1 MKKRNIQ
8 LISRAVSAMLI
19 LALVLVCIP
28 VYANAENDSD
38 DPFIMVSLGD
48 SYSSGEGIPDFY
60 GQEKSLADKVLDRD
74 WLAHRSTLSW
84 PGQLMVPGITADGKT
99 MKDYKVAADETSSAA
114 CQWYFSAVSGA
125 ESKHIKNESQNKYYY
140 QKETLFSDPLEDTVP
155 LLPQLDIFNRID
167 GRSVDYV
174 TMSLGGND
182 VDFAGVVTRT
192 VWDSKYIGHAGTAV
206 KLALLWNKID
216 TYKANIKQAYKDV
229 AACAPNAAIIVAGYP
244 KLFSNWGSGA
254 ISPIEAAEVNDSVV
268 KFNDV
273 LDGLVTEC
281 SNEGIN
287 IHFVNVIGAFDGHG
301 AGADDEWINPIML
314 RQSEDLDCNPM
325 HITSYFS
332 SYSVHPNKKGAEEYA
347 KCVNE
352 KIEEIELKKRKGDL
366 EGDILKASDRATP
379 VTDARIQA
387 TAPTGTYNAVPDSSG
402 HYKMTMPVS
411 RYYVTVNADG
421 YVPFK
426 AYAVI
431 KENQTEYM
439 QTFLMV
445 EGEETDT
452 GSAQGMI
459 INALNGVGLSDVT
472 LDVRKGWNNEDDG
485 EILTTVT
492 TDDYGAYLVTL
503 PIGNYTLCASKEG
516 FAPTMVNIIVQ
527 KTNSD
532 NQDGTM
538 SPIMSGDDYRI
549 VLTWGE
555 NPRDLDSHVVGTLT
569 NGGSFHVYY
578 NHKSQ
583 YDGDVEVCN
592 LDLDD
597 VDGEGPETITLH
609 ATTSNPYYYYINRYA
624 GSGTVASSGAQIKV
638 YQGEREIATFNVP
651 TNLGD
656 GDYWNV
662 FAIVDGEF
670 VIKNTISSDADLNYA
685 NASSRITTIS
695 VDVEADVVAS
705 PKEIVPFAEET
716 TPSADEDLA
725 TDFTSDPSTP

>member
-1 MKKRNIQ
+1 MKNSRVHWPFR
-8 LISRAVSAMLI
+8 LIATLLVAILI
-19 LALVLVCIP
+19 VIDVPIGTFA
-28 VYANAENDSD
+28 AENSD
-38 DPFIMVSLGD
+38 PIVVVSLGD
-48 SYSSGEGIPDFY
+48 SFSSGEGNPPFY
-60 GQEKSLADKVLDRD
+60 GQTGSDKLNDHD
-74 WLAHRSTLSW
+74 WLAHRSPLAW
-84 PGQLMVPGITADGKT
+84 PALLEFPGISGKT
-99 MKDYKVAADETSSAA
+99 GDYRIIQSNSPI
-114 CQWYFSAVSGA
+114 QWYFVASSGA
-125 ESKHIKNESQNKYYY
+125 VTDDFTGSQLKPRNRDGYDENDNEG
-140 QKETLFSDPLEDTVP
+140 VP
-155 LLPQLDIFNRID
+155 LPPQLDIFD
-167 GRSVDYV
+167 SLEEGSVDYV
-174 TMSLGGND
+174 TMTIGGND
-182 VDFAGVVTRT
+182 VQFSKVIETVIAGSADLDFCLTGDSLDMLLSSLEDNMPSTIEKIYNTYGKVEDAAGE
-192 VWDSKYIGHAGTAV
+192 
-206 KLALLWNKID
+206 
-216 TYKANIKQAYKDV
+216 QAE
-229 AACAPNAAIIVAGYP
+229 IIVAGYP
-244 KLFSNWGSGA
+244 QLLHAHAPF
-254 ISPIEAAEVNDSVV
+254 ISEAEAQKVNDKVTFFNGQLAETV
-268 KFNDV
+268 KKCDE
-273 LDGLVTEC
+273 D
-281 SNEGIN
+281 EGMK
-287 IHFVNVIGAFDGHG
+287 IHFVDVDVEPGFNGRHQAYS
-301 AGADDEWINPIML
+301 DDPWINPVYFGW
-314 RQSEDLDCNPM
+314 RSEDLRQN
-325 HITSYFS
+325 IKYTKAS
-332 SYSVHPNKKGAEEYA
+332 SYSIHPNEAGHQAYA
-347 KCVNE
+347 RCVNA
-352 KIEEIELKKRKGDL
+352 EIERIEYLKKTG
-366 EGDILKASDRATP
+366 ILSGKICKASDRTTP
-379 VTDARIQA
+379 VTNAQIQA
-387 TAPTGTYNAVPDSSG
+387 YSPLCTKNATPDSNGNYS
-402 HYKMTMPVS
+402 MELPVN
-411 RYYVTVNADG
+411 RYYVTVKAEG
-421 YVPFK
+421 YIPFK
-426 AYAVI
+426 AYAVV

-445 EGEETDT
+445 EGEETDI

-459 INALNGVGLSDVT
+459 TNALNGAGLGDVT

-538 SPIMSGDDYRI
+538 SPILSGDDYRI

-569 NGGSFHVYY
+569 NDGSFHVYY

-705 PKEIVPFAEET
+705 PKEIVAFAEET